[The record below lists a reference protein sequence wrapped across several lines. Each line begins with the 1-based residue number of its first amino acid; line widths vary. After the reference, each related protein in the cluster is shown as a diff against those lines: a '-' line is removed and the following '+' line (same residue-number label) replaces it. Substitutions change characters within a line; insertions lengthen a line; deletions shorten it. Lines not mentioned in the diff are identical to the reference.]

1 MGSKVKVKAVVVSWA
16 KNQEAPALAV
26 DCTFSEPW
34 QRCDPVKNLEIDA
47 RTTTREALAKSQA
60 TVLVWSELRVEVEGF
75 SVRAGLVEVK
85 CKGHAVGFGRK

>member
-1 MGSKVKVKAVVVSWA
+1 MVSWA

-47 RTTTREALAKSQA
+47 RTTTREALAKSRA
-60 TVLVWSELRVEVEGF
+60 TVLVWSEFRVEVEGF
-75 SVRAGLVEVK
+75 GIRAGLVEVK
-85 CKGHAVGFGRK
+85 CNGHTVWSGRKYRLSPRLLVS